1 MGAAAAA
8 DPSAAPPAAAALPP
22 LRIRG
27 LSVSYA
33 TQHGR
38 IDAVRAIDVEV
49 AAGEFLGIVGESG
62 SGKTQLLLS
71 ILGLSAPRAELHGS
85 ICYRD
90 QELLGLD
97 AAALNQVRGNRISMV
112 FQDPMT
118 ALNPYLRV
126 GRQITE
132 VLAVH
137 RGTGARAAEQRAID
151 VLQSVHMPDAARR
164 MRQYPHQ
171 LSGGMRQRV
180 MIAMA
185 LIAPPEILL
194 ADEPSTALDVTVQAQ
209 ILSLFQELRARTG
222 TAIVL
227 VTHDLGVIAEVAD
240 RVAVMYAGRI
250 MEQAPVHALFAH
262 PRHPYTEALQQSI
275 PRIDAPRPARLPS
288 IPGAPPNPAALPPG
302 CPFAPRCLYRMPV
315 CDSVMP
321 PLVQAS
327 PGHWKAC
334 HHEGALGKLR
344 AQPA

>member
-1 MGAAAAA
+1 MSGDTGTDAGT
-8 DPSAAPPAAAALPP
+8 P
-22 LRIRG
+22 LQIRG

-33 TQHGR
+33 TDHGR
-38 IDAVRAIDVEV
+38 IEAVRAVDIDAV
-49 AAGEFLGIVGESG
+49 AGEFLGIVGESG
-62 SGKTQLLLS
+62 AGKTQLLLS
-71 ILGLSAPRAELHGS
+71 ILGLSAARAEVRGS
-85 ICYRD
+85 IRYRGR
-90 QELLGLD
+90 ELLNLD
-97 AAALNQVRGNRISMV
+97 TAAFNQVRGNCISMV

-132 VLAVH
+132 VLQVH
-137 RGTGARAAEQRAID
+137 RGASARAAGQRAIEM
-151 VLQSVHMPDAARR
+151 LQSVHIPDAARR
-164 MRQYPHQ
+164 MRQYPHE

-185 LIAPPEILL
+185 LIAEPEILL

-250 MEQAPVHALFAH
+250 VEQAAVHELFAH

-288 IPGAPPNPAALPPG
+288 IGGAPPNPASLPAG
-302 CPFAPRCLYRMPV
+302 CAFAPRCIYRLPI
-315 CDSVMP
+315 CDSVAP
-321 PLVQAS
+321 PLAEIS
-327 PGHWKAC
+327 SGHWSAC
-334 HHEGALGKLR
+334 HYEGALGKLR
-344 AQPA
+344 PGLA

>member
-1 MGAAAAA
+1 M
-8 DPSAAPPAAAALPP
+8 AAPPP

-27 LSVSYA
+27 LSVGYPSD
-33 TQHGR
+33 HGS
-38 IDAVRAIDVEV
+38 IQAVRAVDLDVE
-49 AAGEFLGIVGESG
+49 AGEFLGIVGESG

-71 ILGLSAPRAELHGS
+71 ILGLSAPHALLAGS
-85 ICYRD
+85 IRYRE
-90 QELLGLD
+90 QELLHLRTS
-97 AAALNQVRGNRISMV
+97 ALNQVRGNRISMV

-118 ALNPYLRV
+118 ALNPYLRI

-132 VLAVH
+132 VLRVH
-137 RGTGARAAEQRAID
+137 RNASARDAERRAIEM
-151 VLQSVHMPDAARR
+151 LESVHIPEAPRR
-164 MRQYPHQ
+164 MRQYPHE

-185 LIAPPEILL
+185 LIAEPEILL

-250 MEQAPVHALFAH
+250 MEQAPVHELFAH

-275 PRIDAPRPARLPS
+275 PRIDAPRPTHLAS
-288 IPGAPPNPAALPPG
+288 IGGTPPNPAALPPG
-302 CPFAPRCLYRMPV
+302 CAFAPRCIYRMPV
-315 CDSVMP
+315 CESVAP
-321 PLVQAS
+321 PLVETE

-344 AQPA
+344 GEAA